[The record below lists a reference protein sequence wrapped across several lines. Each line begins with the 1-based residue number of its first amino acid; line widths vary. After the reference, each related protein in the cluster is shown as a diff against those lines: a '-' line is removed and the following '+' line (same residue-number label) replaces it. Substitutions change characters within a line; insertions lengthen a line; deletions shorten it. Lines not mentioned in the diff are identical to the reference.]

1 MLLSSVSVRRRITFI
16 MVFIALFGIGI
27 FGLSQLGVDLYP
39 NLVMPQM
46 MIFSQL
52 YGAGPEEVENLV
64 TEYIEKAAASTKGV
78 KKITS
83 VSSPGMCIVTA
94 EFNWGTD
101 MNQAETD
108 MRRSLDRYDNYLPD
122 DATEPMVLLLD
133 ASMQPVMLVTF
144 TSDVLNSFDL
154 RTMLSDEIEPR
165 LNRLDGVG
173 SVDIQGGLQRQ
184 INVNVDPDRMIR
196 NGIGIAQITG
206 AIAGVRN
213 DEPAGNIDIGGM
225 NASLKI
231 GCAFDSLADIR
242 QLVIGANGME
252 PVLLEHVAE
261 IEDGRTDV
269 RSFSRVNGNDA
280 MVAIVFRRS
289 DANTVNVC
297 GGLANELNDITE
309 EYGSVMDVEVVFSH
323 ADFINQSVGN
333 LATTGVQA
341 IFVAFIVLLIFL
353 QSWKSSFVVAISM
366 PLSIIVTFAAMYFFS
381 VNINIISLAGLA
393 LAVGMLVDNSI
404 VVLENIVRHRDEGED
419 GDKAAVDGAEE
430 VGMAITASTLTTL
443 AVFIPIL
450 FVPGLSG
457 QLFRDMSLTI
467 SFSLLVSLFVALSLI
482 PLLTSRMKGIS
493 NVSQKGKVAERLT
506 KFFDDLEKWYEK
518 WIARVLRHRKLTL
531 FAAVVLLGISI
542 TLVATVVPL
551 SFFSESDEGY
561 ISGNF
566 YLSPGTELAQTDSVM
581 ALVEEGIRE
590 IIDEDDLRQIW
601 VTGGT
606 GEGFSA
612 LFGANSSNEAD
623 LLITLVPRSERS
635 RSIEEYKDS
644 IRVFLEDVP
653 DLEYSF
659 TQGGAMSQ
667 TAPVL
672 IRVYDENLDT
682 LRAVS
687 ERVSDVLNDIEGT
700 ADVTTSMEQQRVEY
714 IFEPDPS
721 ILAVR
726 GGIRSM
732 LGMSIADGVMGTQ
745 AGFIRRDGD
754 EIPIVVRYGENYR
767 STPEN
772 FASIPFMGSQLTS
785 WGNVVEGLTPETII
799 RMNQTRCATITCKN
813 SNRALG
819 DVASDVEAAI
829 DAMDMSG
836 LRYEVT
842 GQIEDQKETFLYL
855 GLAILVAAILVYM
868 VMASQFESLLEPFI
882 IIFTVPMAF
891 IGVVFTLLLTGTTLS
906 VTAMIGT
913 LMLAGIVVN
922 NGIVLIDFANKLRKK
937 EKLDVVQAVAKAG
950 SIRLRPI
957 LMTALT
963 TIFAMLP
970 LSLGLGQSGETWA
983 PMARVVMGGLAVGT
997 FLTLFVLPCLYTILG
1012 KMKKYE

>member
-1 MLLSSVSVRRRITFI
+1 MLLSSISVRRRITFV
-16 MVFIALFGIGI
+16 MVFIALFGIGV

-78 KKITS
+78 KKISS

-108 MRRSLDRYDNYLPD
+108 MRRSLDQYDNYLPD
-122 DATEPMVLLLD
+122 DATEPMVLLLS

-154 RTMLSDEIEPR
+154 RQMLDDEINPR
-165 LNRLDGVG
+165 LNRLAGVG
-173 SVDIQGGLQRQ
+173 SVNIQGGLQRQ
-184 INVNVDPDRMIR
+184 INVNVDPDRMVR
-196 NGIGIAQITG
+196 NGITISQITG
-206 AIAGVRN
+206 ALAGVRN
-213 DEPAGNIDIGGM
+213 DEPAGNIDIGRM

-231 GCAFDSLADIR
+231 GCAFDSLSDVR
-242 QLVIGANGME
+242 ELVVGVNGMS

-261 IEDGRTDV
+261 IEDGMTEI
-269 RSFSRVNGNDA
+269 RSFSRINGRDA
-280 MVAIVFRRS
+280 MLAIVFRRS

-297 GGLANELNDITE
+297 SGLEDELSKIAS
-309 EYGSVMDVEVVFSH
+309 EYGSVMDVQVVFSH
-323 ADFINQSVGN
+323 ADFINESVGN
-333 LATTGVQA
+333 LATTGIQA

-353 QSWKSSFVVAISM
+353 RSWKSSFVVAVSM
-366 PLSIIVTFAAMYFFS
+366 PLSIIVTFAAMYFFN

-404 VVLENIVRHRDEGED
+404 VVLENVVRHRDEGED
-419 GDKAAVDGAEE
+419 GKTAAVDGAEE

-443 AVFIPIL
+443 AVFVPIL

-467 SFSLLVSLFVALSLI
+467 SFSLLVSLFIALSLI
-482 PLLTSRMKGIS
+482 PLLTSRMKGIA
-493 NVSQKGKVAERLT
+493 NVSRKGKVATRLADA
-506 KFFDDLEKWYEK
+506 FDSLENWYEK
-518 WIARVLRHRKLTL
+518 RIDAVLRHRKLIL
-531 FAAVVLLGISI
+531 SVAVLLLVISI
-542 TLVATVVPL
+542 VLIVYVVPTA
-551 SFFSESDEGY
+551 FFSESDEGY

-566 YLSPGTELAQTDSVM
+566 YRSPGTELAGTDSTM
-581 ALVEEGIRE
+581 ALVEAGIRE
-590 IIDEDDLRQIW
+590 IIAEEDLRQIW
-601 VTGGT
+601 VAGGT

-623 LLITLVPRSERS
+623 LLITLVPRADRQTG
-635 RSIEEYKDS
+635 IAEYQDS
-644 IRVFLEDVP
+644 IRAFLEDIP

-659 TQGGAMSQ
+659 THGGPMSQ

-672 IRVYDENLDT
+672 IRVYDDNLDT
-682 LRAVS
+682 LRVVS
-687 ERVSDVLNDIEGT
+687 ARVADVLRSIEGT
-700 ADVTTSMEQQRVEY
+700 ADVSTSMEQQRVEY
-714 IFEPDPS
+714 TFEPDAS
-721 ILAVR
+721 VLAVR
-726 GGIRSM
+726 GGIRSL
-732 LGMSIADGVMGTQ
+732 LGMTIADGVMGTQ
-745 AGFIRRDGD
+745 AGFIRRAGD
-754 EIPIVVRYGENYR
+754 EIPIFVRYGENYR
-767 STPEN
+767 STPQD
-772 FASIPFMGSQLTS
+772 FAAIPFMGSQLTS
-785 WGNVVEGLTPETII
+785 WGNIVEGVTPETII

-813 SNRALG
+813 SNRSLG
-819 DVASDVEAAI
+819 DVSSDVDAAM
-829 DAMDMSG
+829 DTLDMSG

-842 GQIEDQKETFLYL
+842 GQIEDQKETFMYL
-855 GLAILVAAILVYM
+855 GLAILVAAVLVYM

-891 IGVVFTLLLTGTTLS
+891 IGVVFTLLVTNTTLS
-906 VTAMIGT
+906 VTAMIGM

-922 NGIVLIDFANKLRKK
+922 NGIVLIDFANKLREK
-937 EKLDVVQAVAKAG
+937 EKLNVVRAVAKAG
-950 SIRLRPI
+950 KIRLRPI

-1012 KMKKYE
+1012 RKRKIG

>member
-1 MLLSSVSVRRRITFI
+1 